1 MIHLNRNRITAIA
14 ALACTVV
21 STSAFSGTVT
31 DNLVVNATVVD
42 SCSVTGDTL
51 DFGNVDALTGTTVD
65 VTATIS
71 VTCTLNTT
79 YNVQLDQGTYGA
91 SVTSRE
97 MQISG
102 DTTRLSYHLYTSA
115 LNTTEWGVTNGV
127 DTVAGLGLG
136 IAATPH
142 LVYGS
147 IPAGQAVPSG
157 SYSDTVTITV
167 AY

>member
-1 MIHLNRNRITAIA
+1 M
-14 ALACTVV
+14 ACTVL
-21 STSAFSGTVT
+21 STSAFSATVT
-31 DNLVVNATVVD
+31 DNLVVNATVVN

-51 DFGNVDALTGTTVD
+51 NFGNVDALTGTTVD

-71 VTCTLNTT
+71 VTCTLGTT

-91 SVTSRE
+91 SVTTRK
-97 MQISG
+97 MQKAAS
-102 DTTRLSYHLYTSA
+102 TELLSYHLYTSV

-127 DTVAGLGLG
+127 DTVAGTGLG

-147 IPAGQAVPSG
+147 IPAGQEVPAG

>member
-1 MIHLNRNRITAIA
+1 MNNPFSTRRFFVTAMAGA
-14 ALACTVV
+14 AL
-21 STSAFSGTVT
+21 STSAYAGSVT

-42 SCSVTGDTL
+42 SCAVTGDTL
-51 DFGNVDALTGTTVD
+51 DFGNVDALTGTTLD

-71 VTCTLNTT
+71 VTCTLGTT
-79 YNVQLDQGTYGA
+79 YNVQLDKGTYGA
-91 SVTSRE
+91 SVSGRE

-102 DTTRLSYHLYTSA
+102 DTTRLSYHLYTDA
-115 LNTTEWGVTNGV
+115 IHTAEWGVTNGV
-127 DTVAGLGLG
+127 DTVSGLGLG

-147 IPAGQAVPSG
+147 IPAGQEVPAG